1 MKSSKKI
8 RVSCRQGSYN
18 SKYYANVWCGLEQLG
33 HGEADTRVEAIALA
47 KADWKRNAVQSH

>member
-1 MKSSKKI
+1 MNNSKKI

-33 HGEADTRVEAIALA
+33 HGEADTRAEAIALA
-47 KADWKRNAVQSH
+47 KADWKRNEKR